1 MSAIEQHDY
10 LGRVREEIVALQ
22 AELGERGVVD
32 DLAML
37 SDRLGLPKELALAAV
52 YRAAR
57 RSGLTLRLML
67 TEMKNQ
73 LERAERPGS

>member
-10 LGRVREEIVALQ
+10 LGRVREEVVALQ
-22 AELGERGVVD
+22 AELGERGAVD
-32 DLAML
+32 DLAVL